1 MPDKKIVVFV
11 FFLICQTIQA
21 QSIDSLKQAKRHRS
35 VYLTTTLS
43 MYTVSNI
50 ALYKTW
56 YEPYSTGKF
65 HAFNDQKEWFG
76 MDKTGHF
83 ITSWWISSFI
93 KETAEMSGFNH
104 RQAKWMG
111 IIYPTVFMTS
121 VEVMDGFSNGWGFST
136 ADLLANFSGI
146 GFAYLQSEAPF
157 FDQFNLKY
165 SWNPG
170 ELAQYRPNLLGR
182 NVPERMLKNYN
193 EQTYWLS
200 VPLSVVHKKIPN
212 WLCISIGYGANGMLG
227 AKTNVW
233 EEGNQLFD
241 YSMIERERQFSLSL
255 DLDLR
260 KIKIKG
266 KAWKLFTSTFRWLKI
281 PAPALHFNSKSGFEF
296 SPIQW

>member
-1 MPDKKIVVFV
+1 MPDKKILVFA
-11 FFLICQTIQA
+11 FFLISQTFHA
-21 QSIDSLKQAKRHRS
+21 QSDDSLKRVKRQRS
-35 VYLTTTLS
+35 IYLTTTLS
-43 MYTVSNI
+43 MYTASNI

-56 YEPYSTGKF
+56 YEPYNTGKF
-65 HAFNDQKEWFG
+65 HTFNDQKEWLG

-93 KETAEMSGFNH
+93 KETAEMSGFDH
-104 RQAKWMG
+104 RQSKWMG

-121 VEVMDGFSNGWGFST
+121 VELMDGFSDGWGFST
-136 ADLLANFSGI
+136 TDLAANFGGI
-146 GFAYLQSEAPF
+146 AFSYWQSESTF
-157 FDQFNLKY
+157 LNKFNLKY

-170 ELAQYRPNLLGR
+170 ELSGLRPNILGR

-200 VPLSVVHKKIPN
+200 VPLHLVHNRIPN
-212 WLCISIGYGANGMLG
+212 WLCISFGYGAKGMLG
-227 AKTNVW
+227 GRSNVW
-233 EEGNQLFD
+233 NQGTEMFD
-241 YSMIERERQFSLSL
+241 YSNIERERQYSLSL

-260 KIKIKG
+260 EIKIKG